1 MKNNVIV
8 ALDVPNLRDA
18 KQLVKELVWAIR
30 YFKVGKEL
38 FTSCG
43 PEVIKMIRDLG
54 GEVFL
59 DLKYHD
65 IPNTVAGSIR
75 AACELGV
82 FMVNVHASGGR
93 KMLQA
98 ARDEVMKAKSKP
110 LLIGVTVLT
119 SMKQQDLS
127 EISVNRSI
135 DEQVVH
141 LARLSQS
148 AGLDGVVASGLE
160 APMIRK
166 ACGKEFKIVTP
177 GVRPQW
183 AATDDQQRILTPDQ
197 AFQNGA
203 DYIVIGRPITKA
215 PNPLDAAKRVLEEIN

>member
-8 ALDVPNLRDA
+8 ALDVPDLRDA

-98 ARDEVMKAKSKP
+98 ARDEVMKAKLKP

-166 ACGKEFKIVTP
+166 VCGKEFKIVTP

>member
-8 ALDVPNLRDA
+8 ALDVPDLRDA

>member
-8 ALDVPNLRDA
+8 ALDVPNLQTA

-30 YFKVGKEL
+30 YFKIGKEL

-43 PEVIKMIRDLG
+43 PDVVKMVRELG

-82 FMVNVHASGGR
+82 FMVNVHACGGR

-98 ARDEVMKAKSKP
+98 AVDQVMHSKSKP

-119 SMKQQDLS
+119 SMSQRDLS
-127 EISVNRSI
+127 EVSVNRSVE
-135 DEQVVH
+135 EQVLH
-141 LARLSQS
+141 LARLCQTT
-148 AGLDGVVASGLE
+148 GLDGVVASGLE
-160 APMIRK
+160 APMIRSS
-166 ACGKEFKIVTP
+166 CGSNFKIVTP

-183 AATDDQQRILTPDQ
+183 ASADDQERILTPEL
-197 AFQNGA
+197 AFKNGA

-215 PNPLDAAKRVLEEIN
+215 SDPLEAAKRVLEEIN

>member
-8 ALDVPNLRDA
+8 ALDVPDLRDA

-43 PEVIKMIRDLG
+43 PEVVKMIRDLG
-54 GEVFL
+54 GKVFL

-215 PNPLDAAKRVLEEIN
+215 PNPLDAAKKVLEEIN